1 MSPTALPRPLE
12 GLRVLDLSRAISG
25 PYVGRLLADLGAEV
39 VKVEV
44 PDTDITQKFG
54 RRRHG
59 HAGLYVQFNAGKRS
73 VGIDL
78 ASERGAAVL
87 RDLAGAADVVVE
99 NFRPG
104 VLDRLG
110 VGWDALSAGN
120 PGLIMLSVSGF
131 GQWGP
136 ESGRQAYAP
145 VVHAESG
152 ILGRQAAADGAAPVD
167 LTMALADST
176 TALHGTVA
184 VLAAVILRGRTGQGQ
199 HLDISMLEAMLSS
212 DDNVSYA
219 LEGDEFWPARGQIVD
234 VAGGP
239 LLISADPKFLW
250 SRLRSRGL
258 VADPDPEA
266 PTEQR
271 IAARGEVMAAWLAS
285 FGSRAEVIAALEGAG
300 VAWAEVRTP
309 RTVTDSP
316 SVQARGAVA
325 QIDDRDGGTR
335 PVIRTP
341 YRFSAAES
349 GPAGGAPHLGEHNA
363 EILGR
368 WVGMPEEQVRALE
381 TEGALYGTVTPVS
394 GEAH

>member
-39 VKVEV
+39 VKIEV

-59 HAGLYVQFNAGKRS
+59 HAGLYVQYNAGKRS

-78 ASERGAAVL
+78 ASEQGAEVL
-87 RDLAGAADVVVE
+87 RGLAGAADVVVE

-104 VLDRLG
+104 VLDRLH
-110 VGWDALSAGN
+110 VGYTDLSARN

-152 ILGRQAAADGAAPVD
+152 MLGRQAEADGTAPVD

-199 HLDISMLEAMLSS
+199 HLDISMLEAMLAS

-219 LEGDEFWPARGQIVD
+219 LEGDEFWPARGQIVE

-239 LLISADPKFLW
+239 MLISADPKFLW
-250 SRLRSRGL
+250 SRLRAAGH
-258 VADPDPEA
+258 VADPDPDA
-266 PTEQR
+266 PTAQR
-271 IAARGEVMAAWLAS
+271 IAARAEVMEVWLSS
-285 FGSRAEVIAALEGAG
+285 FGSRSEVIAALEEAR

-316 SVQARGAVA
+316 SVQARGVVA
-325 QIDDRDGGTR
+325 QVDDRDGGTR

-349 GPAGGAPHLGEHNA
+349 GPAAGAPHLGEHNA
-363 EILGR
+363 EVLES
-368 WVGMPEEQVRALE
+368 WVGMSEERVRALE
-381 TEGALYGTVTPVS
+381 ADGTLYRTATPVG
-394 GEAH
+394 GETH

>member
-1 MSPTALPRPLE
+1 MAEQPRPLE
-12 GLRVLDLSRAISG
+12 GMRVLDLSRAISG

-73 VGIDL
+73 VGVDL
-78 ASERGAAVL
+78 ASEAGVEVL
-87 RDLAGAADVVVE
+87 RRLASSADVVVE

-110 VGWDALSAGN
+110 VGYPDLSADN
-120 PGLIMLSVSGF
+120 EGLVMLSVSGF
-131 GQWGP
+131 GQSGP

-152 ILGRQAAADGAAPVD
+152 LLGRQAGADGARPVD
-167 LTMALADST
+167 LTMALADSAA
-176 TALHGTVA
+176 ALHGTVG
-184 VLAAVILRGRTGQGQ
+184 VLAAIILRGRTGQGQ
-199 HLDISMLEAMLSS
+199 HLDISMLEAMLAT
-212 DDNVSYA
+212 DDNISYV

-234 VAGGP
+234 APGGP
-239 LLISADPKFLW
+239 LLVSADPKFLW
-250 SRLRSRGL
+250 SRLRATGR
-258 VADPDPEA
+258 VADPDPDA

-271 IAARGEVMAAWLAS
+271 IAARARVMDEWMAS
-285 FGSRAEVIAALEGAG
+285 FERREDLIAALEDAR

-309 RTVTDSP
+309 ATVLDSP
-316 SVQARGAVA
+316 SVRERGAVA
-325 QIDDRDGGTR
+325 QVDDRAGGTR

-341 YRFSAAES
+341 YRFSAADA
-349 GPAGGAPHLGEHNA
+349 GPHDGAPHLGEHN
-363 EILGR
+363 IDVLGR
-368 WVGMPEEQVRALE
+368 WAGLGADEVRDLEER
-381 TEGALYGTVTPVS
+381 GALYAPAHDPV
-394 GEAH
+394 G